1 MGKLAFHQNERT
13 LPFSFRVSSSF
24 STRARLHKVFLSQ
37 MTTFPNRDSLTSF
50 LTARTIL
57 SISCF
62 AGAGAYLRSCYVA
75 DQVKVEEAAMMAG
88 EIVRSENNFIS
99 IPTSKSPPH

>member
-13 LPFSFRVSSSF
+13 LLFSFRVPSSF
-24 STRARLHKVFLSQ
+24 SLSQ
-37 MTTFPNRDSLTSF
+37 MTAFPNRDSLTSF

-62 AGAGAYLRSCYVA
+62 ACAGAYLRSCYVA
-75 DQVKVEEAAMMAG
+75 DQVKVEEAAMTAG

-99 IPTSKSPPH
+99 MPTSKSPPH